1 LNDGPDIQRKPAAS
15 TGLAGFAFEAGGVV
29 PIAEPEIY
37 GDEPPQESPP
47 RRLDA
52 AQLLDTILDGARS
65 NDEIAA
71 NVIIL
76 AMLLK
81 RPTAP
86 ATMSQFAARLD
97 VSRTTGR
104 RIWTAIFQSLQAK
117 LKVFGH

>member
-1 LNDGPDIQRKPAAS
+1 MNDGPDIQHKPPAS
-15 TGLAGFAFEAGGVV
+15 TGLPGYAYEAGGVV

-47 RRLDA
+47 RLDT
-52 AQLLDTILDGARS
+52 AQLLDVILDGARN
-65 NDEIAA
+65 NDEIAT
-71 NVIIL
+71 NVLIL